1 MKDGHITQILD
12 ERALADLSAE
22 ENRRLEAHAG
32 DCAPCAK
39 ALQAAR
45 LAALM
50 LNLDAVRRESVE
62 PSAFFQAKVMNAV
75 RARRQ
80 ELKKPIAAFRRW
92 WQASFAPVCLMLLTV
107 VGLIA
112 LSLFAPKTSDDE
124 ATAVVPNNLYTT
136 DAVIM
141 NQSNRRELTNEQVFR
156 VIYNPR
162 YEPNRK

>member
-12 ERALADLSAE
+12 DQNLAAFSAE
-22 ENRRLEAHAG
+22 EIQALEAHAG
-32 DCAPCAK
+32 DCAACGN
-39 ALQAAR
+39 ALRAAR
-45 LAALM
+45 LASLM
-50 LNLDAVRRESVE
+50 LKFDAERRELVE
-62 PSAFFQAKVMNAV
+62 PTPFFQAKVMNAV
-75 RARRQ
+75 RARQR

-107 VGLIA
+107 ACLIA
-112 LSLFAPKTSDDE
+112 LSLFAPATADDE